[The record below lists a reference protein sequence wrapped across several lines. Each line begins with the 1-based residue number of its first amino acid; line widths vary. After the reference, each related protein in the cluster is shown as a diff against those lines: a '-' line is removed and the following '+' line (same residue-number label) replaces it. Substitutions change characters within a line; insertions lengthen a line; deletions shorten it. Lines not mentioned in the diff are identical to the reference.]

1 MADMNETPNDLLN
14 LALARA
20 GRDRHFVAS
29 AINAWSGANPGRS
42 VSEYLGCSGDDV
54 RRLALAPRPTSDK
67 AFPATVQAICRDFP
81 VNRDA
86 LVALFRAADT
96 LDALRGGDPVGGLLL
111 AARDRDPEGGG
122 N

>member
-1 MADMNETPNDLLN
+1 MTETPNDLLN
-14 LALARA
+14 LAVARA

-29 AINAWSGANPGRS
+29 AIEAWSGANPGRD
-42 VSEYLGCSGDDV
+42 VADFLGCSGDDV
-54 RRLALAPRPTSDK
+54 RRLALAPRPAAGG

-81 VNRDA
+81 VSRDA

-96 LDALRGGDPVGGLLL
+96 LDALRGGDNAGGLLL